1 MADFIS
7 VVWPLTS
14 SIHTLPFYPLIPTGV
29 QGNKKASFSCTG
41 EIQIMQTLSL
51 WTPPVNI
58 NKTNK
63 QTKKPEPTACI
74 FIFSPALFT
83 TDQIW
88 AFLREFFDYLCFF
101 LFSVHWYLSSI
112 NFAETHSQHSAE
124 DAECPNKTIG
134 TVSRMPWQWSSMWC
148 IFSLSLLTINWTNYI
163 QFSGPEWDQP
173 VAELVWLCLGCVP
186 LYWLGLAVLH
196 LSNLSWPI

>member
-14 SIHTLPFYPLIPTGV
+14 SIHTLPFFPLIPTGV

-63 QTKKPEPTACI
+63 QTKKKPEPTACI

-148 IFSLSLLTINWTNYI
+148 IFSLSLLTYKLNQLHTI
-163 QFSGPEWDQP
+163 QWAWMGSTSCWACVIVFG
-173 VAELVWLCLGCVP
+173 LCP
-186 LYWLGLAVLH
+186 FILA
-196 LSNLSWPI
+196 WPSSLTFI